1 MNRELANIIILHANR
16 YPKAQV
22 QDFVKLIYQN
32 TFMSG
37 HMISNEDAVFERLL
51 IEFDSLDLA
60 FYADCPRYEPI
71 GEGVYRA
78 NIARFERCELK
89 RLSEA
94 FIRTANNIVISPP
107 LYDEYKEKLQ
117 GLIDM
122 FISGE
127 ITADIDKAREFIS
140 AHIKSGCEALH
151 HSGAYVEAYKPAY
164 RIISEEL
171 CF

>member
-1 MNRELANIIILHANR
+1 MNREFVNIIILHANR

-51 IEFDSLDLA
+51 LEYDSLDLA

-71 GEGVYRA
+71 GNGVYRA

-94 FIRTANNIVISPP
+94 FIRTANNIVISTR

-117 GLIDM
+117 VLIDM
-122 FISGE
+122 VISGE
-127 ITADIDKAREFIS
+127 ITADVDKAHEFIS
-140 AHIKSGCEALH
+140 EHIK
-151 HSGAYVEAYKPAY
+151 
-164 RIISEEL
+164 
-171 CF
+171 

>member
-1 MNRELANIIILHANR
+1 MNREFVNIIILHANR

-51 IEFDSLDLA
+51 LEYDSLDLA

-71 GEGVYRA
+71 GNGVYRA

-94 FIRTANNIVISPP
+94 FIRTANNIVISTR

-117 GLIDM
+117 VLIDM
-122 FISGE
+122 VISGE
-127 ITADIDKAREFIS
+127 ITADVDKACEFIS
-140 AHIKSGCEALH
+140 EHIKSGCEAIH
-151 HSGAYVEAYKPAY
+151 HSRAYAEAYKPAY